1 MPDTGPRAETAGL
14 YLIRTAGP
22 SEGETTVELLLTFFF
37 MPLAVLV
44 AIALSG
50 LRVANEY
57 ERAVVFR
64 LGRLK
69 GLRGPGLY
77 WLIPLGI
84 EKQRKVDLRTMT
96 VDMESQESITKDS
109 VTVKVNAVVWLKIV
123 DPVKS
128 VVSVANYYAASYQVA
143 LTSLRNIIG
152 QHVLDEVLKERDKI
166 NESLQAVVDQATEP
180 WGVKVEMVEMK
191 DVEIPISM
199 QRAMAQEAQAMREK
213 RARIIKA
220 EAEEEAARKL
230 VEAGGM
236 IAAVPMAL
244 ELRRMQMI
252 TEVGAEQNTTTVIM
266 MPSEFITAAEALAGR
281 WKGASDADARLLAGE
296 PRLPGEPEV
305 SLELEGPPV
314 ESGPEGV

>member
-1 MPDTGPRAETAGL
+1 MEFIAGCFGL
-14 YLIRTAGP
+14 FLML
-22 SEGETTVELLLTFFF
+22 V
-37 MPLAVLV
+37 VVV
-44 AIALSG
+44 AISG

-77 WLIPLGI
+77 WLIPLGL
-84 EKQRKVDLRTMT
+84 ETQRKVDMRTMT

-220 EAEEEAARKL
+220 EAELESSSKLADAAKIITENPL
-230 VEAGGM
+230 G
-236 IAAVPMAL
+236 L

-252 TEVGAEQNTTTVIM
+252 TEVGAEQNTTTIIM
-266 MPSEFITAAEALAGR
+266 MPSEFVTMAEGLAKAFR
-281 WKGASDADARLLAGE
+281 
-296 PRLPGEPEV
+296 V
-305 SLELEGPPV
+305 GPPA
-314 ESGPEGV
+314 

>member
-1 MPDTGPRAETAGL
+1 MSPALFAIVIILAAIVLYVLAGL
-14 YLIRTAGP
+14 K
-22 SEGETTVELLLTFFF
+22 
-37 MPLAVLV
+37 
-44 AIALSG
+44 
-50 LRVANEY
+50 VANEY
-57 ERAVVFR
+57 ERAIAFT
-64 LGRLK
+64 LGRYA

-77 WLIPLGI
+77 WLAPIFQW
-84 EKQRKVDLRTMT
+84 QRKVDLRVAT
-96 VDMESQESITKDS
+96 VDVERQETITKDS
-109 VTVKVNAVVWLKIV
+109 VTVKVNAVVWYHISDPENAVLKVI
-123 DPVKS
+123 S
-128 VVSVANYYAASYQVA
+128 FNNATYQVA

-166 NESLQAVVDQATEP
+166 NEALKTIIDAATDP
-180 WGVKVEMVEMK
+180 WGIKVDMVEMK
-191 DVEIPISM
+191 DVEIPAAM

-296 PRLPGEPEV
+296 PRLPGEPECANTIC
-305 SLELEGPPV
+305 SRCAPT
-314 ESGPEGV
+314 SA

>member
-1 MPDTGPRAETAGL
+1 MCLVFPL
-14 YLIRTAGP
+14 
-22 SEGETTVELLLTFFF
+22 VLLL
-37 MPLAVLV
+37 LI
-44 AIALSG
+44 AISG

-84 EKQRKVDLRTMT
+84 ETQRKMDLRTMT

-109 VTVKVNAVVWLKIV
+109 VTVKVNAVVWLKIS
-123 DPVKS
+123 DPVKA
-128 VVSVANYYAASYQVA
+128 VVGVANYYAASYQVA

-166 NESLQAVVDQATEP
+166 NEALQAVVDQATEP

-191 DVEIPISM
+191 DVEIPVSM

-220 EAEEEAARKL
+220 EAELESSSKLADAAKIITANPL
-230 VEAGGM
+230 G
-236 IAAVPMAL
+236 L

-252 TEVGAEQNTTTVIM
+252 TEVGAEQNTTTIIM
-266 MPSEFITAAEALAGR
+266 MPSEFVTMAESLAKSFRVGAADT
-281 WKGASDADARLLAGE
+281 K
-296 PRLPGEPEV
+296 
-305 SLELEGPPV
+305 
-314 ESGPEGV
+314 

>member
-1 MPDTGPRAETAGL
+1 MFGMDIVVGCLGL
-14 YLIRTAGP
+14 F
-22 SEGETTVELLLTFFF
+22 VLLL
-37 MPLAVLV
+37 LV
-44 AIALSG
+44 VGISG

-84 EKQRKVDLRTMT
+84 ETQRKVDLRTMT

-220 EAEEEAARKL
+220 EAELESSSKLADAAKIITENPL
-230 VEAGGM
+230 G
-236 IAAVPMAL
+236 L

-252 TEVGAEQNTTTVIM
+252 TEVGAEQNTTTIIM
-266 MPSEFITAAEALAGR
+266 MPSEFVTMAESLAKSFR
-281 WKGASDADARLLAGE
+281 AGSA
-296 PRLPGEPEV
+296 G
-305 SLELEGPPV
+305 
-314 ESGPEGV
+314 

>member
-1 MPDTGPRAETAGL
+1 MD
-14 YLIRTAGP
+14 
-22 SEGETTVELLLTFFF
+22 LTFGFLGIAF
-37 MPLAVLV
+37 IVLFLV
-44 AIALSG
+44 FVSG

-64 LGRLK
+64 LGRLM

-84 EKQRKVDLRTMT
+84 ETQRKVDLRTMT

-123 DPVKS
+123 DPVRS

-166 NESLQAVVDQATEP
+166 NEALQLVVDQATEP

-220 EAEEEAARKL
+220 EAEQEASAKLAEAAVL
-230 VEAGGM
+230 ITAN
-236 IAAVPMAL
+236 PLAL

-252 TEVGAEQNTTTVIM
+252 TEVGAEQNTTTIIM
-266 MPSEFITAAEALAGR
+266 MPSEFVSLAENLAGAF
-281 WKGASDADARLLAGE
+281 KQYNPAVPAHIATSASKAAPAA
-296 PRLPGEPEV
+296 
-305 SLELEGPPV
+305 
-314 ESGPEGV
+314 PEG